1 MLEQGPKITHR
12 HRYRLAGTVKDAS
25 QNPMERKVIAVPRSH
40 PEWYVTV
47 SDPMTGEWSINNI
60 PSLKYRVFVIDH
72 TKEFQPWAAD
82 YIKPV
87 PMD

>member
-1 MLEQGPKITHR
+1 
-12 HRYRLAGTVKDAS
+12 
-25 QNPMERKVIAVPRSH
+25 
-40 PEWYVTV
+40 
-47 SDPMTGEWSINNI
+47 MTGEWSINNI